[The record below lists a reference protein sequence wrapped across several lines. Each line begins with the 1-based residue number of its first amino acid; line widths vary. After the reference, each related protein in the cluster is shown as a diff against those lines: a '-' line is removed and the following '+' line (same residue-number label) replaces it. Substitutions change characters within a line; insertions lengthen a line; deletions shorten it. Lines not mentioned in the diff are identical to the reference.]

1 MDIIPN
7 MTEWSMNIE
16 LGGIKC
22 GRLKP
27 HSSEDSFRSTVAS
40 LNRKV
45 FYKRGLALHVRS
57 YWKENAVGIIC
68 VSREEFDEHK
78 NDPVYENQ
86 WQRKIDDFHDRLLK
100 AEELD

>member
-68 VSREEFDEHK
+68 VSRKEFDEHK
-78 NDPVYENQ
+78 K
-86 WQRKIDDFHDRLLK
+86 RSCL
-100 AEELD
+100 

>member
-27 HSSEDSFRSTVAS
+27 HSSEVSFRSTVAS

-68 VSREEFDEHK
+68 VSRKEFDEHK